1 MRDNSVKAKL
11 MRGEPSFGTMAF
23 EFFVPGL
30 PQIAKAA
37 GAEFVLFDMEHSGLG
52 FETLKQLIA
61 ACRGIGLVPMC
72 RVPAGQ
78 YHFIARALDIGAM
91 GIMVPMVGSAEEA
104 AHVVS
109 CTRYPPQGRRG
120 AAFGFAH
127 DDYEPGGV
135 AEKMRAANERTL
147 VMALIETEEGIR
159 DVQGIAA
166 VPGLDVLWLGHFDLT
181 NFLGIPAQFGHP
193 KYVRSLERL
202 TAAARRHGKV
212 LACMSADEAWSRQ
225 YWELGFRLFAAGID
239 AHLLQSALRQA
250 LAPLQAAAGASA
262 PRASVR
268 PATGKPVAPKRS
280 TAGRSAANARRSA
293 R

>member
-1 MRDNSVKAKL
+1 MRDNPVKQKL
-11 MRGEPSFGTMAF
+11 QRGEASFGTMAF

-30 PQIAKAA
+30 PQVVKAA
-37 GAEFVLFDMEHSGLG
+37 GAEFLLFDMEHSGLEY
-52 FETLKQLIA
+52 ETLKQLVA

-104 AHVVS
+104 AHVVA

-127 DDYEPGGV
+127 DDYEGGSV
-135 AEKMRAANERTL
+135 ADKMREANERTL
-147 VMALIETEEGIR
+147 VMALIETAEGIR
-159 DVQGIAA
+159 NVARIAA
-166 VPGLDVLWLGHFDLT
+166 VPGVDVLWLGHFDLT

-193 KYVRSLERL
+193 TYVRAVERL
-202 TAAARRHGKV
+202 TAAARRHARV
-212 LACMSADEAWSRQ
+212 LACMSSDEAWSRQ

-239 AHLLQSALRQA
+239 AHLLQSALRAA
-250 LAPLQAAAGASA
+250 LEPL
-262 PRASVR
+262 
-268 PATGKPVAPKRS
+268 
-280 TAGRSAANARRSA
+280 RSAAAAVPARLVRAPAARRS